1 MSIIVTKA
9 ALALK
14 NSENNFQFVKFESHK
29 PKKKETAIDNEKND
43 TKTYLG
49 QKSKKD
55 LDLKKIR
62 HEVVKFG
69 MSGFDSTKK
78 EEAKIALA
86 VSLGAKPPKQKY
98 INYKE
103 LMEKR
108 KQEKQQAKDEKQLM
122 VSKTLLKTSGKK
134 KKANNDVGHFLSGYG
149 KVQKKDLKK
158 DDNSSKKKKKKK
170 IKIIIFVCILSC
182 KI

>member
-1 MSIIVTKA
+1 MSIVLTKA

-14 NSENNFQFVKFESHK
+14 NAENNFQFVKFESHK
-29 PKKKETAIDNEKND
+29 PKKRSLADDEKSD
-43 TKTYLG
+43 IKSQTI
-49 QKSKKD
+49 QHSKKD

-86 VSLGAKPPKQKY
+86 VSLGAKPPKRQY

-103 LMEKR
+103 LMQKR
-108 KQEKQQAKDEKQLM
+108 KEEKQQEKDEKQQMLSKNLM
-122 VSKTLLKTSGKK
+122 KTSGKK
-134 KKANNDVGHFLSGYG
+134 KTNNDVGYFLSGYG
-149 KVQKKDLKK
+149 KVQKKDLNK
-158 DDNSSKKKKKKK
+158 DDNGNKKKKKKK
-170 IKIIIFVCILSC
+170 
-182 KI
+182 